1 MTTTAIPRAA
11 PGRDGGRVRGRD
23 FRFLW
28 IGQAASDVGTSVTSV
43 ALPLVA
49 LTALDATAFQVALLS
64 AATWLPWLLI
74 GLPAGA
80 WVDRL
85 PPRPLMIYCD
95 VASLLLY
102 LSVPIAAGTGAL
114 SLPHLFAVAFGTGVA
129 SVFFKTAYQVFL
141 PTLLRPADLPA
152 GNARLQGTEAAAQ
165 IGGPGLAGLIAGAVG
180 AVWALV
186 FDAATFLASALCL
199 AAIRSAGR
207 PRPVERPPLR
217 RAVADGIR
225 FVSRDRYLRL
235 FAVYGAASNLG
246 LVAYQS
252 ILVVFLA
259 REVGLSP
266 GGVGGIVAAMSVGG
280 AVGAFLAPMLGRR
293 YGTARAILLCQLVA
307 MPSALLI
314 PLTGAG
320 PRLAAAVAG
329 GVLVGTGVVAGN
341 VIKGSWRQ
349 TYTPHHLLGRVVASM
364 QLLNFGTM
372 PVGALAGGALAAW
385 LGVRPAIW
393 CAATFLALVCVGL
406 LFSPVRRLRDLPAQP
421 AVLQF

>member
-1 MTTTAIPRAA
+1 MTTALKERT
-11 PGRDGGRVRGRD
+11 DSRVNGRD
-23 FRFLW
+23 FRLLW
-28 IGQAASDVGTSVTSV
+28 AGQAASNLGTSVTSV

-49 LTALDATAFQVALLS
+49 LTVLDATAFQVALLS
-64 AATWLPWLLI
+64 AAAWLPWLLI

-85 PPRPLMIYCD
+85 PARPLMMWCD
-95 VASLLLY
+95 IASMVLFA
-102 LSVPIAAGTGAL
+102 SVPVAAGTGVL
-114 SLPHLFAVAFGTGVA
+114 SLTHLFAVAFGTGVA

-141 PTLLRPADLPA
+141 PTLLRSDDLPA
-152 GNARLQGTEAAAQ
+152 GNSRLLGTESVTQ
-165 IGGPGLAGLIAGAVG
+165 VGGPGLAGLIAGAVG
-180 AVWALV
+180 AVWALL
-186 FDAATFLASALCL
+186 FDAFTFLVSAVCL
-199 AAIRSAGR
+199 LAIRPLPRRHR
-207 PRPVERPPLR
+207 PTERTPLR

-225 FVSRDRYLRL
+225 FVSRDPFLRL

-252 ILVVFLA
+252 VLVVFLT
-259 REVGLSP
+259 REIGLTPGVVGA
-266 GGVGGIVAAMSVGG
+266 VMAAMSVGG
-280 AVGAFLAPMLGRR
+280 AVGAFVAPALGRR
-293 YGTARAILLCQLVA
+293 LGSARATLVCQLVA

-314 PLTGAG
+314 PLTGSG
-320 PRLAAAVAG
+320 FRLLAAVAG

-372 PVGALAGGALAAW
+372 PVGALIGGALATW

-393 CAATFLALVCVGL
+393 CAATFLALVGATL
-406 LFSPVRRLRDLPAQP
+406 LASPIRSLRDLPSEDGRT
-421 AVLQF
+421 VR